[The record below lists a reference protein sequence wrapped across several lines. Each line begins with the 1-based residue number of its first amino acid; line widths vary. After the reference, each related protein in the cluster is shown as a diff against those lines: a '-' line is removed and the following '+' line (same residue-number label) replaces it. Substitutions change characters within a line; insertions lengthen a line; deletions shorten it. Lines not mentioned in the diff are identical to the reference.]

1 MVNYKRHMMYDEGLN
16 YVGEGHLMLFLN
28 IDFVWSALEFRLGKI
43 SAINVYTI
51 DTCIKVGSHIMVEF
65 HFQDFC
71 HGKAEFSK
79 AGGNS
84 VLP

>member
-1 MVNYKRHMMYDEGLN
+1 MVLYSHKGKPLQIFNGLQ
-16 YVGEGHLMLFLN
+16 MFLSELDQN
-28 IDFVWSALEFRLGKI
+28 KYCLKSSLKALVKSVNNF
-43 SAINVYTI
+43 
-51 DTCIKVGSHIMVEF
+51 DMVEF

-79 AGGNS
+79 AGANS